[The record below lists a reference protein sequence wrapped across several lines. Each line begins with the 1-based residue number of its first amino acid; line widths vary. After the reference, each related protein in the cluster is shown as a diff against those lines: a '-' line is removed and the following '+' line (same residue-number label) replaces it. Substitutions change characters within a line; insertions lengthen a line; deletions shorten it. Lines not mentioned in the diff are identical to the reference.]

1 MNYLFGPKAINEA
14 INNQYTKI
22 KKIYLTKN
30 KSSFLSNLN
39 DKNINYQFV
48 NDDYFNKFD
57 SSLNHQFICAEI
69 ESNNYFNSI
78 EQWIK
83 INNNQDKKQLI
94 LILDEINDPRN
105 FGSIIR
111 TSYGLG
117 VDAIIYK
124 KDNQVQ
130 INDLVQKTS
139 MGATSF
145 IPLIKVSNLARTI
158 ETLKDNGYWIYAS
171 VLSDK
176 SQDCS
181 KIQYD
186 NKTALIIGNENKG
199 ISDLLIKKSDF
210 HIKINMSNNFDSLN
224 VSVAT
229 GILVFNILNK

>member
-14 INNQYTKI
+14 INNQYTTI

-30 KSSFLSNLN
+30 KSSFLSNLQN
-39 DKNINYQFV
+39 KNINYQFV
-48 NDDYFNKFD
+48 SDDYFNKFD

-69 ESNNYFNSI
+69 ESNNYFNSV
-78 EQWIK
+78 ESWLQTMQFT
-83 INNNQDKKQLI
+83 NKKQLVV
-94 LILDEINDPRN
+94 ILDEINDPRN

-111 TSYGLG
+111 TCYGLG
-117 VDAIIYK
+117 VSAIIYK

-145 IPLIKVSNLARTI
+145 IPLIKVSNLSRTI
-158 ETLKDNGYWIYAS
+158 DTLKDNGYWIYAS

-181 KIQYD
+181 KVKYD
-186 NKTALIIGNENKG
+186 SKTALIIGNENKG

-210 HIKINMSNNFDSLN
+210 HIKINMSNKFDSLN

-229 GILVFNILNK
+229 GILVFQILNK

>member
-14 INNQYTKI
+14 INNQYTTI
-22 KKIYLTKN
+22 KKIYLIKN
-30 KSSFLSNLN
+30 KSSFLSNLQN
-39 DKNINYQFV
+39 KNINYQFV
-48 NDDYFNKFD
+48 SDDYFNKFD

-69 ESNNYFNSI
+69 ESNNYFNSV
-78 EQWIK
+78 ESWLQTMQFT
-83 INNNQDKKQLI
+83 NKKQLVV
-94 LILDEINDPRN
+94 ILDEINDPRN

-111 TSYGLG
+111 TCYGLG
-117 VDAIIYK
+117 VSAIIYK

-139 MGATSF
+139 MCATSF
-145 IPLIKVSNLARTI
+145 IPLIKVSNLSRTI
-158 ETLKDNGYWIYAS
+158 DTLKDNGYWIYAS

-181 KIQYD
+181 KVKYD
-186 NKTALIIGNENKG
+186 SKTALIIGNENKG

-210 HIKINMSNNFDSLN
+210 HIKINMSNKFDSLN

-229 GILVFNILNK
+229 GILVFQILNK

>member
-14 INNQYTKI
+14 INNQYTTI

-30 KSSFLSNLN
+30 KSSFLSNLQN
-39 DKNINYQFV
+39 KNINYQFV
-48 NDDYFNKFD
+48 SDDYFNKFD

-69 ESNNYFNSI
+69 ESNNYFNSV
-78 EQWIK
+78 ESWLQTMQFT
-83 INNNQDKKQLI
+83 NKKQLVV
-94 LILDEINDPRN
+94 ILDEINDPRN

-111 TSYGLG
+111 TCYGLG
-117 VDAIIYK
+117 VSAIIYK

-145 IPLIKVSNLARTI
+145 IPLIKVSNLSRTI
-158 ETLKDNGYWIYAS
+158 DTLKDDGYWIYAS
-171 VLSDK
+171 VLSNK

-181 KIQYD
+181 KVKYD
-186 NKTALIIGNENKG
+186 SKTALIIGNENKG

-210 HIKINMSNNFDSLN
+210 HIKINMSNEFDSLN

-229 GILVFNILNK
+229 GILVFQILNK